1 MGSHYGVKI
10 RKQESKIKAAQ
21 KAKHECPSCGKAKV
35 SRISTALFKCASC
48 KTVFA
53 GGTYV
58 PKTNIGIT
66 ASKLQSS
73 RKDKAAEE

>member
-21 KAKHECPSCGKAKV
+21 KAKHECPGCGKHKV
-35 SRISTALFKCASC
+35 SRISTALFECASC
-48 KTVFA
+48 KTKFA

-58 PKTNIGIT
+58 PKTNVGNAAAKQQ
-66 ASKLQSS
+66 AS
-73 RKDKAAEE
+73 KAAEAKKA